1 MKRLIY
7 SWGVVTGLLVVG
19 GCTSSESPAVPAA
32 ATADDPGS
40 DVAGVA
46 GTGPAPVSEKRA
58 EADSSPTA
66 AAKAAATLDAPP
78 GAEPEL
84 AKAAASAVS
93 SESDTPAGASIES
106 ILDAAIESLGEAA
119 AIARVKTIKRTGT
132 VHVEGE
138 FGAFDGTTERVA
150 VVDAQAR
157 SVMNLGDAYEQTLG
171 WNGQTAWSKDTQAG
185 VQDAQ
190 PYQRVQLRMVA
201 AVSPLVPLRGGV
213 FGAIKLLGTREFA
226 GLTCDAVQA
235 SGPPGGTFYLDQQSK
250 RLVGLTLTIN
260 DPQLGSD
267 VTLVQTYAD
276 FQEHHGVLLPH
287 KVTMEVG
294 QDQMKLVHDYT
305 RTELNG
311 EIDPQGFQRP

>member
-1 MKRLIY
+1 MKRLLY

-19 GCTSSESPAVPAA
+19 GCTSAEPPAVPAV
-32 ATADDPGS
+32 ATP
-40 DVAGVA
+40 DVTGPDITGVA
-46 GTGPAPVSEKRA
+46 GTGPAPAKEKRA
-58 EADSSPTA
+58 EADSSPPT
-66 AAKAAATLDAPP
+66 AAKAAATSDAPP
-78 GAEPEL
+78 TGDPGA
-84 AKAAASAVS
+84 AKAASPIAAN
-93 SESDTPAGASIES
+93 SDTPVAAPVAA

-119 AIARVKTIKRTGT
+119 DLARIKTIKRTGT
-132 VHVEGE
+132 VHVEGQ

-150 VVDAQAR
+150 VVGAQAR
-157 SVMNLGDAYEQTLG
+157 SVMNLGDAYEQILG
-171 WNGQTAWSKDTQAG
+171 WNGQATWSNDTQAG

-190 PYQRVQLRMVA
+190 PYQRAQLRMAA
-201 AVSPLVPLRGGV
+201 AVSPLLPLRGGV
-213 FGAIKLLGTREFA
+213 FGAIKLLGPHEFA
-226 GLTCDAVQA
+226 GLTCDTLQA
-235 SGPPGGTFYLDQQSK
+235 SGPLGGTFYLDQQSK

-276 FQEHHGVLLPH
+276 FQEHDGVLFPH

-305 RTELNG
+305 QTELNG

>member
-1 MKRLIY
+1 MQRLLYI
-7 SWGVVTGLLVVG
+7 WGVVTGLLVVG
-19 GCTSSESPAVPAA
+19 GCTSSESPVVPAA
-32 ATADDPGS
+32 ATPE
-40 DVAGVA
+40 VTGVA
-46 GTGPAPVSEKRA
+46 GTGPAPASEKRA
-58 EADSSPTA
+58 EADSSPPA
-66 AAKAAATLDAPP
+66 AAATRDAPP
-78 GAEPEL
+78 AAEPEL
-84 AKAAASAVS
+84 AKAAASAVA
-93 SESDTPAGASIES
+93 SESDTPTGASVES

-138 FGAFDGTTERVA
+138 FGAFHGTTERVA

-171 WNGQTAWSKDTQAG
+171 WNGQTAWSNDTQAG

-190 PYQRVQLRMVA
+190 PYQRVQLRMAA

-276 FQEHHGVLLPH
+276 FQEHDGVLLPH

>member
-1 MKRLIY
+1 MQRLLYI
-7 SWGVVTGLLVVG
+7 WGVVTGLLVVG
-19 GCTSSESPAVPAA
+19 GCTSSESPVVPAA
-32 ATADDPGS
+32 ATP
-40 DVAGVA
+40 DVTGVA
-46 GTGPAPVSEKRA
+46 GTGPAPASEKRA
-58 EADSSPTA
+58 EADSSPPA
-66 AAKAAATLDAPP
+66 AAATRDAPP
-78 GAEPEL
+78 AAEPEL
-84 AKAAASAVS
+84 AKAAASAVA
-93 SESDTPAGASIES
+93 SESDTPTGASVES

-119 AIARVKTIKRTGT
+119 AVARVKTIKRTGT

-138 FGAFDGTTERVA
+138 FGAFHGTTERVA

-171 WNGQTAWSKDTQAG
+171 WNGQTAWSNDTQAG

-190 PYQRVQLRMVA
+190 PYQRVQLRMAA

-267 VTLVQTYAD
+267 VTLVQNYAD
-276 FQEHHGVLLPH
+276 FQEHDGVLLPH

-311 EIDPQGFQRP
+311 EIDLQGFQRP